1 MSHEGEMLKEERKIR
16 SLLLKTLL
24 IMSHITDETMEA
36 KANGDVKQ
44 QAVKEENKK

>member
-16 SLLLKTLL
+16 LLLLKTLL
-24 IMSHITDETMEA
+24 IMSHTTDETMEA
-36 KANGDVKQ
+36 KSNEDAKQ